1 MFYIKKKIICQKTTT
16 LDEQHARILEEIR
29 LGRMGIKGE
38 RCGMKVYQYGLR
50 LGEVDMVEMNWVR
63 VWGPTLGTSTTS
75 LSFSVETSL
84 RLAWE
89 CDMCKCDTT
98 ACI

>member
-1 MFYIKKKIICQKTTT
+1 MFYIKKKIIYQKTTT

-50 LGEVDMVEMNWVR
+50 LGEVDMVEMNCMGESV
-63 VWGPTLGTSTTS
+63 GAHPGYQYH
-75 LSFSVETSL
+75 LSVIQCGNILE
-84 RLAWE
+84 
-89 CDMCKCDTT
+89 
-98 ACI
+98 ACMGM